1 MKTCPLPRGRNATIT
16 VAFHSSETFSKATA
30 VVHGILA
37 DLPVPFPIPNPDG
50 CKSCGLKCPV
60 KKETDNNYATNIF
73 IKDSYPKVRVV
84 VKWELKDE
92 NDSDIF
98 CIEIPAEVADSAH
111 IVKKLK

>member
-1 MKTCPLPRGRNATIT
+1 
-16 VAFHSSETFSKATA
+16 
-30 VVHGILA
+30 
-37 DLPVPFPIPNPDG
+37 
-50 CKSCGLKCPV
+50 
-60 KKETDNNYATNIF
+60 
-73 IKDSYPKVRVV
+73 V